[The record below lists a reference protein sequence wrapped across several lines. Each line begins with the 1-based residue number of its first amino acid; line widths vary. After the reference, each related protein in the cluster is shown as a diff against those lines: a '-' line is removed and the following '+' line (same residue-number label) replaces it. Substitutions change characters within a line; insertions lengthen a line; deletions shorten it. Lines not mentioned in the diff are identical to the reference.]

1 MKIKYKNTV
10 DDLIEL
16 NFYLNTKL
24 KNRRVKNY
32 FLKYGYMLII
42 LLISIWYFKYN
53 YEDKYI
59 FLIIVTI
66 LCLLW
71 LVLLPIIV
79 KMELRHRL
87 KDKDSNNKYLYN
99 ETILKLKNDK
109 IVILKND
116 NKSELSF
123 KDIPIIVKKEL
134 RYRFRDKDINN
145 KYLYNETILKLKK
158 DKIVILKNDNKSELS
173 FKDISNIIIYK
184 KRIFIFKENFN
195 IFAIVPVKVFLNDS
209 EKNKFLN
216 IIKGNLC

>member
-24 KNRRVKNY
+24 KNRRGKNY
-32 FLKYGYMLII
+32 FFKYGYILII

-66 LCLLW
+66 LGLVW
-71 LVLLPIIV
+71 LVFLPIIV
-79 KMELRHRL
+79 KMELRYRFR
-87 KDKDSNNKYLYN
+87 DKDINNKYLYN

-123 KDIPIIVKKEL
+123 KDI
-134 RYRFRDKDINN
+134 
-145 KYLYNETILKLKK
+145 
-158 DKIVILKNDNKSELS
+158 
-173 FKDISNIIIYK
+173 SNIII
-184 KRIFIFKENFN
+184 
-195 IFAIVPVKVFLNDS
+195 
-209 EKNKFLN
+209 
-216 IIKGNLC
+216 

>member
-123 KDIPIIVKKEL
+123 KDI
-134 RYRFRDKDINN
+134 
-145 KYLYNETILKLKK
+145 
-158 DKIVILKNDNKSELS
+158 
-173 FKDISNIIIYK
+173 SNIIIYK

-195 IFAIVPVKVFLNDS
+195 ILQ
-209 EKNKFLN
+209 
-216 IIKGNLC
+216 

>member
-66 LCLLW
+66 LCLVW

-79 KMELRHRL
+79 KMELR
-87 KDKDSNNKYLYN
+87 
-99 ETILKLKNDK
+99 
-109 IVILKND
+109 
-116 NKSELSF
+116 
-123 KDIPIIVKKEL
+123 
-134 RYRFRDKDINN
+134 
-145 KYLYNETILKLKK
+145 
-158 DKIVILKNDNKSELS
+158 
-173 FKDISNIIIYK
+173 
-184 KRIFIFKENFN
+184 
-195 IFAIVPVKVFLNDS
+195 
-209 EKNKFLN
+209 
-216 IIKGNLC
+216 

>member
-87 KDKDSNNKYLYN
+87 KDKDSNNKYLYS

-123 KDIPIIVKKEL
+123 KDI
-134 RYRFRDKDINN
+134 
-145 KYLYNETILKLKK
+145 
-158 DKIVILKNDNKSELS
+158 
-173 FKDISNIIIYK
+173 SNIIIYK
-184 KRIFIFKENFN
+184 KFI
-195 IFAIVPVKVFLNDS
+195 
-209 EKNKFLN
+209 
-216 IIKGNLC
+216 

>member
-24 KNRRVKNY
+24 KNRRGKNY
-32 FLKYGYMLII
+32 FFKYGYILII

-66 LCLLW
+66 LGLVW
-71 LVLLPIIV
+71 LVFLPIIV
-79 KMELRHRL
+79 KM
-87 KDKDSNNKYLYN
+87 
-99 ETILKLKNDK
+99 
-109 IVILKND
+109 
-116 NKSELSF
+116 
-123 KDIPIIVKKEL
+123 EL

-145 KYLYNETILKLKK
+145 KYLYNETILKLKN

-216 IIKGNLC
+216 TIKGNLC

>member
-24 KNRRVKNY
+24 KNRRGKNY
-32 FLKYGYMLII
+32 FFKYGYILII

-66 LCLLW
+66 LGLVW
-71 LVLLPIIV
+71 LVFLPIIV
-79 KMELRHRL
+79 KMELRYRFR
-87 KDKDSNNKYLYN
+87 DKDINNKYLYN

-123 KDIPIIVKKEL
+123 KDI
-134 RYRFRDKDINN
+134 
-145 KYLYNETILKLKK
+145 
-158 DKIVILKNDNKSELS
+158 
-173 FKDISNIIIYK
+173 SNIIIYK
-184 KRIFIFKENFN
+184 
-195 IFAIVPVKVFLNDS
+195 
-209 EKNKFLN
+209 
-216 IIKGNLC
+216 